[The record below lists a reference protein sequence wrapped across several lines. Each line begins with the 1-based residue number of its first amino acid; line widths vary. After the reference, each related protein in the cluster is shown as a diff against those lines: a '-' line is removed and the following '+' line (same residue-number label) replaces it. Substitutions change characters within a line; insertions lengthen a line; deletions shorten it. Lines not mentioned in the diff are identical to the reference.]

1 MSRFSSSLEKII
13 RAGVAFR
20 RSVLEGAWDRRTTT
34 GRLIMGL
41 ASAGFLVG
49 LIAAWRALPEGV
61 RFHRYEYLAILAL
74 VLVPATVFL
83 NAARYDNS
91 ARILGQRVGL
101 SQAWRISILASAANL
116 LPLPGAA
123 LVRIAGLKSL
133 GQSVGAAAAST
144 GVVAGV
150 WASVTGLVSGIWQ
163 LRAGS
168 RELGVLFVLGGVAAG
183 VVSLV
188 LMSRAKPRGSRL
200 AIACRLIVVEV
211 MVVFVA
217 AMRIYLVSLAIGASA
232 SFSQAIAL
240 IVAGVLASAVG
251 MLPGGLG
258 LREALSATIAVG
270 VGLPASVGFVVAAVD
285 RLTGIVVLFPLSLML
300 LPGTRQRD
308 AGRSIDPAE
317 R

>member
-1 MSRFSSSLEKII
+1 M
-13 RAGVAFR
+13 RAVVAVR
-20 RSVLEGAWDRRTTT
+20 RSVLDGAWVRRPAT
-34 GRLIMGL
+34 GRLIMSL
-41 ASAGFLVG
+41 ASAAFLVG
-49 LIAAWRALPEGV
+49 LIVAWRALPEGV
-61 RFHRYEYLAILAL
+61 HFQRYEYLAILVV
-74 VLVPATVFL
+74 VLVPATVLL

-101 SQAWRISILASAANL
+101 TQAWRISILASAANL

-133 GQSVGAAAAST
+133 GQSIGAAAAST

-150 WASVTGLVSGIWQ
+150 WASVTGLVAGIWQ

-168 RELGVLFVLGGVAAG
+168 RELGVLFVVGGAVAG
-183 VVSLV
+183 VVSVV
-188 LMSRAKPRGSRL
+188 LMSRATRCGSRF
-200 AIACRLIVVEV
+200 AIAIRLIAVEV
-211 MVVFVA
+211 MVVLVA
-217 AMRIYLVSLAIGASA
+217 ATRIYLVFLAIGASA
-232 SFSQAIAL
+232 SFSQAVAL

-251 MLPGGLG
+251 ILPGGLG
-258 LREALSATIAVG
+258 LREALSATIALG

-285 RLTGIVVLFPLSLML
+285 RLAGIVVLLPLSLLL
-300 LPGTRQRD
+300 LPGTRERD